1 MSSSLSK
8 TIVDAIKNMK
18 SKQVSDVLKDDTYG
32 NLVIY
37 VSSSKEKASYEDTVN
52 MIKSTIATNK
62 QSEDQ
67 TIYYKAL
74 MELRKEYGIKFNDA
88 KYEEYYSNF
97 NKQYAGQ

>member
-1 MSSSLSK
+1 
-8 TIVDAIKNMK
+8 
-18 SKQVSDVLKDDTYG
+18 
-32 NLVIY
+32 
-37 VSSSKEKASYEDTVN
+37 
-52 MIKSTIATNK
+52 MIKSTIAKNK